1 MAKWIK
7 NTSGTTSTYNGQDIF
22 DNTYYGIQAH
32 QETAWANNSILLTD
46 IASGDAIVA
55 KDDSGTTDIVDVNEA
70 INYLKGLLPS
80 EVSITNVIS
89 SSGIK
94 EPSGMRARLVGIA
107 HQTVTK
113 NTSANVD
120 WLISQLSISGVNK
133 KSYFDGIQYF
143 VKDGNTGD
151 HCKFQIVDKDGSGVT
166 AGLYPQIVYDTYKD
180 GNNEFLVEEFGDSFF
195 LVPDTLEDI
204 LLYKARLYPNLYIRV
219 VFTSTST
226 TVDPTVVF
234 NLYRHVDGNS

>member
-22 DNTYYGIQAH
+22 DNAYYGIQAH
-32 QETAWANNSILLTD
+32 QEIAWANDSILLTD
-46 IASGDAIVA
+46 IASGSAIVA

-94 EPSGMRARLVGIA
+94 EPLGMRARLVGIA

-120 WLISQLSISGVNK
+120 WLIPQLSIFGVNK

-151 HCKFQIVDKDGSGVT
+151 HCKFQVVDKDGSGVT
-166 AGLYPQIVYDTYKD
+166 AGIYPQIVYDTYKD
-180 GNNEFLVEEFGDSFF
+180 DNNEFLVEEFGDSFF
-195 LVPDTLEDI
+195 LIPDVLEDI

-219 VFTSTST
+219 IFTSVST

-234 NLYRHVDGNS
+234 NLYRHVDGN

>member
-7 NTSGTTSTYNGQDIF
+7 NADILTHTYEGQEIAAGTYHEILQNEWTSWS
-22 DNTYYGIQAH
+22 
-32 QETAWANNSILLTD
+32 NNSDLLTD
-46 IASGDAIVA
+46 ISTGIVIVA
-55 KDDSGTTDIVDVNEA
+55 KDDSGSNDISDINEA

-94 EPSGMRARLVGIA
+94 ESSGMRARLVGIA
-107 HQTVTK
+107 HQTVPK
-113 NTSANVD
+113 NALTNID
-120 WLISQLSISGVNK
+120 WLISQLNISGVNK

-143 VKDGNTGD
+143 VKDGQTGD
-151 HCKFQIVDKDGSGVT
+151 HCKFQVIDKDGSGVT

-180 GNNEFLVEEFGDSFF
+180 GNNELLVEEFGDNFF
-195 LVPDTLEDI
+195 LVPDVLEDI

-226 TVDPTVVF
+226 TVDPIVVF
-234 NLYRHVDGNS
+234 NLYRHIDGNS